1 MAEQKDSANVRFH
14 LYKNNEYDNPAYS
27 YKPKQIPQVI
37 KFIKLMCVCKLCG
50 TVQTENMI
58 DP

>member
-27 YKPKQIPQVI
+27 YKPETDSAGNKVH
-37 KFIKLMCVCKLCG
+37 KGHVRL
-50 TVQTENMI
+50 
-58 DP
+58 